1 MELNFSEINDETEMP
16 TQNHNYWE
24 QDPDEQKQKK
34 KKVTFNDILSN
45 MNLVV
50 NKQGVL
56 QFMGAQQTSDK
67 YNSNSN
73 SNNEQID
80 HSVKHSYIYNKY
92 FKDYVHNAE
101 PVQPKI
107 PKTKEEYYQMLM
119 EERIKRQQLQKHL
132 EQVKPKKLLLTGNPG
147 FVQNNIQVSKNNLF
161 KLNFR

>member
-1 MELNFSEINDETEMP
+1 MELNFSEINDETETQ

-50 NKQGVL
+50 NQQGVL
-56 QFMGAQQTSDK
+56 QFMGSQPTSDK
-67 YNSNSN
+67 YRSQSN
-73 SNNEQID
+73 EPID